1 LIYPLIKTKL
11 RLLYRNVLN
20 ICDHN
25 LIKKE
30 FFKGVNI
37 LKLSRLLKKKTAYFI
52 IGIGILCLVLGPLL
66 GILLDKTSI
75 YEEKPQVVQE
85 ASSSGMT
92 NAFAKQVTLTKD
104 QKLIVEISEFYP
116 NSSVTIKIIAK
127 SAYDRAYSLDSAPG
141 GVSGLQFVYSKFG
154 WATYP
159 NWSPADSTT
168 GASSLTLPTIGIYF
182 YIEFMG
188 DRAGNSLV
196 SWPGDYYV
204 IVYGS
209 NSGPPSVTN
218 VYFDI
223 TVKVDGPGEALSNIL
238 ILIGALI
245 IVVYV
250 MAVLVSVLKA
260 NYLR

>member
-20 ICDHN
+20 ICDQN

-52 IGIGILCLVLGPLL
+52 IGIGIICLVLGPLL
-66 GILLDKTSI
+66 GILFDKTSI
-75 YEEKPQVVQE
+75 YEGKPQLIQE

-92 NAFAKQVTLTKD
+92 NAFAKPVTLTKD

-141 GVSGLQFVYSKFG
+141 GVSGLEFVYSEFG
-154 WATYP
+154 WGS
-159 NWSPADSTT
+159 SPAGSTY
-168 GASSLTLPTIGIYF
+168 GGSSLSLPSSGIYF

-188 DRAGNSLV
+188 DRVGDSLV

-209 NSGPPSVTN
+209 NSGPPSVTS

-223 TVKVDGPGEALSNIL
+223 TIKADGPGETLNNLL
-238 ILIGALI
+238 ILLGLLI